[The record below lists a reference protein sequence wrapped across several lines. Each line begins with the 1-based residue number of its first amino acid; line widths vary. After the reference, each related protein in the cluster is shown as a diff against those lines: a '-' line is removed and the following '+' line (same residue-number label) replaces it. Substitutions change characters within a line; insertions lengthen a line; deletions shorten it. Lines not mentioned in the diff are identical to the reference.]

1 MRGVCRVD
9 PIKLRTS
16 VYLVSFI
23 TLYPAISGK
32 ADTQMTSK
40 KERKRKEGRGEE
52 GERERKRTEG
62 KNSGRR
68 EERGRRGITAG

>member
-1 MRGVCRVD
+1 
-9 PIKLRTS
+9 
-16 VYLVSFI
+16 
-23 TLYPAISGK
+23 
-32 ADTQMTSK
+32 MTSK